1 MRLKLIMITKQ
12 IKDYRNTSYN
22 EQDHYLGDKKVRF
35 MADFKLDH
43 PRAWNVYNYINKS
56 GQFYSIKFRDIYYD
70 KCVYCG
76 ISTQV
81 INSSNFEVDHFIPK
95 AVLDADLGY
104 DKKEI
109 HGIKNLVNSCKMCN
123 RGKLDFLC
131 DTAFTDLLHPDN
143 NQFPLI
149 FNRKT
154 DYSIVINHE
163 YVDNSNIKEFYAKLK
178 LDNQLRRLDYLLM
191 EMKDFCDRYE
201 GEQIINEIQK
211 LILGIESKRRK
222 NY

>member
-1 MRLKLIMITKQ
+1 MRLRLSMITKQ

-22 EQDHYLGDKKVRF
+22 EYDHSLGDKKVKF
-35 MADFKLDH
+35 MDDFKLNY
-43 PRAWNVYNYINKS
+43 PRAWNIYSYVNKN
-56 GQFYSIKFRDIYYD
+56 GQFYNIKFKNIYYD

-95 AVLDADLGY
+95 AVLDVNLGY

-131 DTAFTDLLHPDN
+131 DAESIEMLHPDN
-143 NQFPLI
+143 NQLSLI

-154 DYSIVINHE
+154 DFSIEINNE
-163 YVDNSNIKEFYAKLK
+163 YVNNNVIKEFYTKLK

-201 GEQIINEIQK
+201 GESIINEIQK
-211 LILGIESKRRK
+211 LILKIESKRRK